1 MPDRYLEQVRDS
13 LGEKA
18 QILETQVVPAVDS
31 QPAAYRLASR
41 LDIWGD
47 GRFAVGCVAFGIRL
61 GVEFDAVGSGF
72 GRGCDQFGTRV
83 QKDGCPDTGAPEPAD
98 HLAQEALMLH
108 GVPSGVRR
116 DCIVGVG
123 YERDLRR
130 TDLEHQIDE
139 RADRI
144 SLDIELGG
152 DRALDIAYVRVAD
165 MPLVGSRVDRNA
177 LRSETLRVESRLDDV
192 RQIASSG
199 IAQRGDLIYVHT
211 QLCHIFP

>member
-1 MPDRYLEQVRDS
+1 M
-13 LGEKA
+13 
-18 QILETQVVPAVDS
+18 PAVDS

-177 LRSETLRVESRLDDV
+177 LRSERSASRAALTTFGRSPPRELRSVAILFMFTLSFVIFFLNFAWV
-192 RQIASSG
+192 K
-199 IAQRGDLIYVHT
+199 LHT
-211 QLCHIFP
+211 F

>member
-1 MPDRYLEQVRDS
+1 
-13 LGEKA
+13 
-18 QILETQVVPAVDS
+18 
-31 QPAAYRLASR
+31 
-41 LDIWGD
+41 
-47 GRFAVGCVAFGIRL
+47 
-61 GVEFDAVGSGF
+61 
-72 GRGCDQFGTRV
+72 
-83 QKDGCPDTGAPEPAD
+83 
-98 HLAQEALMLH
+98 MLH

-116 DCIVGVG
+116 DCIVSVG